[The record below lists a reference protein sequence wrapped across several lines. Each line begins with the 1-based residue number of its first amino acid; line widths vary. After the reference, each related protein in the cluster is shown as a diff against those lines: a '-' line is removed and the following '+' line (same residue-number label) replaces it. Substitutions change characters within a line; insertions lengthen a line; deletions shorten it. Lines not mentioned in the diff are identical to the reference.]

1 MRIGPALRRA
11 YFFAVHCDLGFA
23 MDFSDEGI
31 LISAKPLGEANT
43 VAELL
48 TAKHGRHLGLVR
60 GGRSRRMR
68 PLMQLGNRLRVTWR
82 ARLADHLGGYN
93 VELLEPNAAR
103 VLDDQAALAAIGSLT
118 ALAKLLPERDPHTE
132 LYYGALQVLQ
142 ALDDAGLWPALLVRW
157 EMMLLQDLGFGLDLS
172 ECAATGTD
180 ADLVY
185 VSPKSGRAV
194 SRDAGQPY
202 CDRLLKLPRFLL
214 EVDDSP
220 APADILAGFGLT
232 GHFLER
238 DVLAPQGLTLPQSR
252 ERLIAL
258 LARAKVAAS

>member
-1 MRIGPALRRA
+1 
-11 YFFAVHCDLGFA
+11 

-48 TAKHGRHLGLVR
+48 TARHGRHLGLVR

-68 PLMQLGNRLRVTWR
+68 PLMQLGNVLSVTWR

-93 VELLEPNAAR
+93 VELLEPYAAR
-103 VLDDQAALAAIGSLT
+103 VLDDQAALAAVGSLT
-118 ALAKLLPERDPHTE
+118 GLAKQLPERDPHPQ
-132 LYYGALQVLQ
+132 LYRGALEVLQ
-142 ALDDAGLWPALLVRW
+142 ALDDAKYWPALLVRW

-185 VSPKSGRAV
+185 VSPRSGRAV

-202 CDRLLKLPRFLL
+202 CDRLLKLPRFVL
-214 EVDDSP
+214 EDDASP
-220 APADILAGFGLT
+220 APSDILAGFALT
-232 GHFLER
+232 GHFIER
-238 DVLAPQGLTLPQSR
+238 DVLAPQGLALPAAR
-252 ERLIAL
+252 TRLIEL
-258 LARAKVAAS
+258 LARSQQGVMPAKAGIQ

>member
-1 MRIGPALRRA
+1 MPRGTRRKPKLLAAKLGQIREGLGLSQDGIIDRLELRDGCAVVCRPSCRDLTNAVCRA
-11 YFFAVHCDLGFA
+11 RYLCCATGGAEQIAERF
-23 MDFSDEGI
+23 
-31 LISAKPLGEANT
+31 LGE
-43 VAELL
+43 
-48 TAKHGRHLGLVR
+48 R
-60 GGRSRRMR
+60 
-68 PLMQLGNRLRVTWR
+68 
-82 ARLADHLGGYN
+82 
-93 VELLEPNAAR
+93 
-103 VLDDQAALAAIGSLT
+103 LT

-214 EVDDSP
+214 EDDASP
-220 APADILAGFGLT
+220 APPDILVGFGLT

-238 DVLAPQGLTLPQSR
+238 DVLAPLGLTLPQSR
-252 ERLIAL
+252 ERLIEHHGL
-258 LARAKVAAS
+258 LAVVFHDIFVRIPVDSRRTESPAME

>member
-1 MRIGPALRRA
+1 
-11 YFFAVHCDLGFA
+11 

-48 TAKHGRHLGLVR
+48 TARHGRHLGLVR

-68 PLMQLGNRLRVTWR
+68 PLMQLGNRLSVTWR

-93 VELLEPNAAR
+93 VELLEPYAAR

-118 ALAKLLPERDPHTE
+118 GLAKQLPERDPHPQ
-132 LYYGALQVLQ
+132 LYRGALEVFQ
-142 ALDDAGLWPALLVRW
+142 ALDDANVWPVLLVRW

-180 ADLVY
+180 ADLIY
-185 VSPKSGRAV
+185 VSPRSGRAV
-194 SRDAGQPY
+194 SRDAGQPF

-214 EVDDSP
+214 EDNASP
-220 APADILAGFGLT
+220 APSDILAGFALT

-238 DVLAPQGLTLPQSR
+238 DVLAPQGLASPAART
-252 ERLIAL
+252 RLIEL
-258 LARAKVAAS
+258 LARSQLGVMPAKAGIQ

>member
-1 MRIGPALRRA
+1 
-11 YFFAVHCDLGFA
+11 
-23 MDFSDEGI
+23 MDFTDEGI

-48 TAKHGRHLGLVR
+48 TAKHGRHFGLVR

-68 PLMQLGNRLRVTWR
+68 PLMQLGNVLSVTWR
-82 ARLADHLGGYN
+82 ARLADHLGGFN
-93 VELLEPNAAR
+93 VELLEPYAAR
-103 VLDDQAALAAIGSLT
+103 VLDDQAPLSALGSLT
-118 ALAKLLPERDPHTE
+118 ALAKLLPERDPHPQ
-132 LYYGALQVLQ
+132 LYHGALEVLQ
-142 ALDDAGLWPALLVRW
+142 ALDDASIWPALLVRW

-180 ADLVY
+180 AALVF
-185 VSPKSGRAV
+185 VSPKSGRGV

-214 EVDDSP
+214 EDDPSP
-220 APADILAGFGLT
+220 PRPDILAGFALT

-252 ERLIAL
+252 ERLIGL
-258 LARAKVAAS
+258 LARAGAAAS

>member
-1 MRIGPALRRA
+1 
-11 YFFAVHCDLGFA
+11 

-48 TAKHGRHLGLVR
+48 TARHGRHLGLVR

-68 PLMQLGNRLRVTWR
+68 PLMQLGNVLSVTWR

-93 VELLEPNAAR
+93 LELIEPYAAR

-118 ALAKLLPERDPHTE
+118 GLAKQLPERDPHPQ
-132 LYYGALQVLQ
+132 LYRGALEVLQ
-142 ALDDAGLWPALLVRW
+142 ALDDANVWPALLVRW

-180 ADLVY
+180 ADLIY
-185 VSPKSGRAV
+185 VSPRSGRAV
-194 SRDAGQPY
+194 SRDVGQPF

-214 EVDDSP
+214 EDDASP
-220 APADILAGFGLT
+220 APSDILAGFALT

-238 DVLAPQGLTLPQSR
+238 DVLAPQGLASPAART
-252 ERLIAL
+252 RLIEL
-258 LARAKVAAS
+258 LARSQLGVMPAKAGIQ